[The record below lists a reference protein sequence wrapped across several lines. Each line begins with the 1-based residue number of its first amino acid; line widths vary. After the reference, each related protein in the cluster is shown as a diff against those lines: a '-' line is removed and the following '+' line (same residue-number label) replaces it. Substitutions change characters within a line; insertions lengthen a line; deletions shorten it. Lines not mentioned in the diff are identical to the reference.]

1 MKFLYTR
8 YGPVLRPVVSVTIC
22 DPDSGKEFDCQAL
35 VDSGAEIS
43 VFGYEVAEALGI
55 DINQKTERE
64 HFGIGGLQVECVTHT
79 IQFQLAGWSHSAK
92 ARFMLKKDD
101 RKLPYG
107 ILGQTGFFQYFKIS
121 FDRHREEFEIQ
132 K

>member
-1 MKFLYTR
+1 MRFPYKR

-22 DPDSGKEFDCQAL
+22 DPDTSKEFICQAL

-55 DINQKTERE
+55 DTTQKKDRE
-64 HFGIGGLQVECVTHT
+64 YFGIGGLQVECVTHAVH
-79 IQFQLAGWSHSAK
+79 FQLGGWSHKAN

-107 ILGQTGFFQYFKIS
+107 ILGQNGFFQYFKIT
-121 FDRHREEFEIQ
+121 FDRFKEEFEIQ